1 MAIRDE
7 YDNGICQSTAIH
19 EDVVKEVRAK
29 LATDDDLL
37 AMADL
42 FKAMNDP
49 TRLKII
55 NALMHHEMCVCDLT
69 ALLNLTQPAVSHHLK
84 ALRQA
89 RLVRFRRAGKAAYY
103 SLADDHVQLLFAQ
116 CHNHVQ
122 EDK

>member
-1 MAIRDE
+1 MVMHEE

-19 EDVVKEVRAK
+19 DDVVENVSNQ
-29 LATDDDLL
+29 LTSDENLM

-42 FKAMNDP
+42 FKAMSDP

-55 NALMHHEMCVCDLT
+55 NALLIDEMCVCDLT

-84 ALRQA
+84 TLRQA
-89 RLVRFRRAGKAAYY
+89 RLVKFRRVGKAAYY
-103 SLADDHVQLLFAQ
+103 SLDDDHIQLLFNQ
-116 CHNHVQ
+116 CHTHVL

>member
-1 MAIRDE
+1 MVLHDE
-7 YDNGICQSTAIH
+7 HDNGICQTTAIH
-19 EDVVKEVRAK
+19 EDVVKEVRDN

-55 NALMHHEMCVCDLT
+55 NALMIHEMCVCDLT

-89 RLVRFRRAGKAAYY
+89 RLVRFRRVGKAAYY
-103 SLADDHVQLLFAQ
+103 SLDDDHVQLLFAQ

>member
-1 MAIRDE
+1 MVMHEE

-19 EDVVKEVRAK
+19 DDVVENVSHQ
-29 LATDDDLL
+29 LTSDENLM

-42 FKAMNDP
+42 FKAMSDP

-55 NALMHHEMCVCDLT
+55 NALLIDEMCVCDLT

-84 ALRQA
+84 TLRQA
-89 RLVRFRRAGKAAYY
+89 RLVKFRRVGKAAYY
-103 SLADDHVQLLFAQ
+103 SLDDDHIQLLFNQ
-116 CHNHVQ
+116 CHTHVL